1 MERALVR
8 MVVVMPMMMLIWEL
22 LMTPVTG
29 IRDVSPS
36 GGGDGG
42 NESAGGVG
50 SKAVVG
56 GCDVDSR
63 DESNIGYCSK
73 AS

>member
-1 MERALVR
+1 
-8 MVVVMPMMMLIWEL
+8 
-22 LMTPVTG
+22 MTPVTG